1 MTGLL
6 LHFKMFSQIINHKE
20 KSINAGM
27 DGKVLSFE
35 IVINIQTPGFFILYG
50 YNYVFLTCQGQVF
63 SGLS

>member
-1 MTGLL
+1 
-6 LHFKMFSQIINHKE
+6 
-20 KSINAGM
+20 M

-50 YNYVFLTCQGQVF
+50 YNYFFLTCQGQVF